1 MSETIDQVLERVYA
15 EGTSNDLSTDDHTD
29 QMLNITP
36 ETGEFLDQ
44 LVTDSEA
51 TRVLELG
58 TSSGYSTIS
67 LARAA
72 RRIDA
77 KVVSE
82 EYLPSKVAAAAKN
95 INASALGKIVDL
107 KMLNIGKFL
116 KGAEDDSFDFVFL
129 DADRNHYRHWFAD
142 LRRVCDWGTL
152 VVDNAV
158 SHEVELQPLID
169 AFSEVAEYHHTVLPI
184 GKGQLVIRRTDCSL
198 PK

>member
-1 MSETIDQVLERVYA
+1 MSETIDQVLQRVYD
-15 EGTSNDLSTDDHTD
+15 EGTGHDASTDDRSH

-44 LVTDSEA
+44 LMTAAEA

-58 TSSGYSTIS
+58 TSNGYSTIW

-77 KVVSE
+77 KVISV

-95 INASALGKIVDL
+95 INASGLGKTVDL

-116 KGAEDDSFDFVFL
+116 KSADDASFDFVFL
-129 DADRNHYRHWFAD
+129 DADRSHYRHWFAD

-158 SHEVELQPLID
+158 SHEAELQPLID
-169 AFSEVAEYHHTVLPI
+169 AFSEDGGYHHTVLPI
-184 GKGQLVIRRTDCSL
+184 GKGQLIIRRTDCPL
-198 PK
+198 PE